1 MTETLIFLGVILLG
15 AAFMRVLEDRA
26 QSEHKL

>member
-1 MTETLIFLGVILLG
+1 MKTLVLIGVILLG

-26 QSEHKL
+26 EAEHRL